1 MFMPNCSVIS
11 LSQLS
16 PLVTLNFFFYA
27 CESVSALQ
35 MGVFVSVSRSFLGVT
50 AYAAL
55 FLWLAPHCVSV
66 SRFVVTAL
74 PGLSAPF
81 YIHWVSSSCIR
92 LMINSWGLT
101 SISEHEAIHL
111 STSFPAVTG
120 SMARQQ
126 LFTRQVKACC
136 NETSGERI
144 SSHYSFTLIEAQM
157 CDYRSHVAIISFLRN
172 LHSVLCGGYCQ
183 LPSEQK
189 ARIPLPHTFPSIY
202 YG

>member
-1 MFMPNCSVIS
+1 
-11 LSQLS
+11 
-16 PLVTLNFFFYA
+16 
-27 CESVSALQ
+27 
-35 MGVFVSVSRSFLGVT
+35 
-50 AYAAL
+50 
-55 FLWLAPHCVSV
+55 
-66 SRFVVTAL
+66 
-74 PGLSAPF
+74 
-81 YIHWVSSSCIR
+81 
-92 LMINSWGLT
+92 MINSWGLT

-157 CDYRSHVAIISFLRN
+157 CDYRSHVAIMSFLRN